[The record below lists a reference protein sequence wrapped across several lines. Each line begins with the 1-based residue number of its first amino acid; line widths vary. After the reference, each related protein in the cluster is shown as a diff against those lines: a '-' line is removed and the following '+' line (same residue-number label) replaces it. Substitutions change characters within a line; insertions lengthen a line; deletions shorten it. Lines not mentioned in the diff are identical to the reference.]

1 MKTTPI
7 SPLFA
12 LFTLVG
18 CSYTDKHH
26 TYHSEYDTSMY
37 ETPHSEADI
46 SSGEVTTNPWVDTTE
61 EFVSTFSDCYVFT
74 KFNDSSTHDTL
85 RGLK

>member
-18 CSYTDKHH
+18 CSYADKHH

-46 SSGEVTTNPWVDTTE
+46 SSGEVATNPWVDTTE
-61 EFVSTFSDCYVFT
+61 EFVSTFSACGQWFLFFDATSYQ
-74 KFNDSSTHDTL
+74 
-85 RGLK
+85 R